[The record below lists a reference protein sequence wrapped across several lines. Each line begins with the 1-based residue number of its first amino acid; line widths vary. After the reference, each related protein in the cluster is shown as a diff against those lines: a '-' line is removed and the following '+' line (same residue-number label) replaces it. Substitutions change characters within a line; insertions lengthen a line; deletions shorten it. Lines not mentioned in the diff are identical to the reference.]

1 MKLLFVSLGCD
12 KNLCDSEHMLGDLM
26 ENGFTICDDEAEAD
40 VIVIN
45 TCSFIKD
52 SMEESIQT
60 IIDMG
65 EYKNSGN
72 LKSLIITGCLA
83 ERFTDEVLAELPEV
97 DAIVGTNS
105 YDSIVEAI
113 NTTLNK
119 NEKVII
125 KKPLTGLPVDGKR
138 VLTSGGHYAYL
149 KIAEGCDKRCTYCA
163 IPGIRGGF
171 RSVPMEQII
180 EEAQEL
186 ADQGVQEIILV
197 AQETTLYGK
206 DLYGKKC
213 LPDLIDKL
221 CEIDNIHWIRLLYAY
236 PEEITDELID
246 SMARQKKV
254 CHYIDM
260 PIQHCNDYILKRMGR
275 RTNKQDIIDIINK
288 LKIAMPDISLRTTL
302 ICGFPGE
309 TQQMHQELI
318 DFISEIKFDRLGAFA
333 YSQEE
338 NTPAFDFDNQVDE
351 DTKMA
356 WVEDVMLTQQNISN
370 NNNKSYIGDSLE
382 VFIEGKLPEDGVF
395 IGRSFRDTPSVDGF
409 VFVNSA
415 EELVSGQFVNVDI
428 ISSDEYDLIGDYIS

>member
-119 NEKVII
+119 NEKLIL
-125 KKPLTGLPVDGKR
+125 KKTLTGLPVDGKR

-333 YSQEE
+333 Y
-338 NTPAFDFDNQVDE
+338 
-351 DTKMA
+351 
-356 WVEDVMLTQQNISN
+356 
-370 NNNKSYIGDSLE
+370 
-382 VFIEGKLPEDGVF
+382 
-395 IGRSFRDTPSVDGF
+395 
-409 VFVNSA
+409 
-415 EELVSGQFVNVDI
+415 
-428 ISSDEYDLIGDYIS
+428 